1 MISKRQLTAVIWIA
15 IATIAVQFMP
25 ATALAHGGH
34 AHLRGSIAAAIPDRA
49 ERDALRLKAEHTV
62 VAAQAQAADVTRATT
77 CVTCNDGCCAS
88 GFSCCAPAI
97 LSEPILRL
105 PVCLKALKVERPGTS
120 IRAGI
125 DPEALPKPPKSFT

>member
-1 MISKRQLTAVIWIA
+1 MIPTRQLAAALWIA
-15 IATIAVQFMP
+15 IVTIAVQLLP

-34 AHLRGSIAAAIPDRA
+34 AHLRDSITAVTNDRA
-49 ERDALRLKAEHTV
+49 EGGVLQSNAEH
-62 VAAQAQAADVTRATT
+62 ARAIARAQTADISRAGTFGM
-77 CVTCNDGCCAS
+77 CNDGCCAS

-97 LSEPILRL
+97 LPEPILRL
-105 PVCLKALKVERPGTS
+105 PAYLKALKVERRGIS